1 MKKEQS
7 FEEVWKEM
15 DELDPLTPQTKK
27 EVKEIIDVKVMDK
40 PHMRLSPS

>member
-40 PHMRLSPS
+40 PHMRKWR